1 MADKK
6 SQPVIFVIFGG
17 TGDLNWR
24 KINPALFNLFLDGWM
39 PNQFAIVG
47 TGRSELS
54 DKAYREKL
62 LDGVNEHSRKGKA
75 DKDKWDEF
83 SKQVSY
89 QIADVKN
96 PDAFKD
102 IAAGITKI
110 RKDWDEEPLV
120 IYYMSVG
127 PNLFP
132 IIAENIK
139 KNKLADDIEHSR
151 IVVEKPFGDDL
162 ESAEVL
168 NKLLCK
174 LFDEKQIYRIDHF
187 LGKEAVQN
195 ILAFRFANSILEPV
209 WNRNYIEHVQI
220 SVTEQLGVGSRGG
233 FYEGAGALRD
243 MVQNHLMQLLCF
255 IAMETPINFQADEVR
270 NRKLDVLRS
279 MRPFSSEDIKKNAVR
294 GQYGPG
300 WIEGKEVPG
309 YRQAEDIPEDSN
321 TETFAAVKFFIDN
334 WRWDGVPFYVR
345 TGKRLHQSAS
355 TISIQFR
362 DVPHLIFEEDAID
375 SWRQNRLT
383 ISIQPEM
390 SIRLKMQV
398 KKPGL
403 TMSLQTVDLDFN
415 YDEQSDLET
424 PGAYETLLLETIE
437 GDQTLFMR
445 GDEIEAAWELLMPIL
460 DSWKSKTS
468 SNFPN
473 YNADSWGPE
482 MAEALIARDGFHW
495 FSTPAPAKKSKE

>member
-1 MADKK
+1 
-6 SQPVIFVIFGG
+6 
-17 TGDLNWR
+17 
-24 KINPALFNLFLDGWM
+24 
-39 PNQFAIVG
+39 
-47 TGRSELS
+47 
-54 DKAYREKL
+54 
-62 LDGVNEHSRKGKA
+62 
-75 DKDKWDEF
+75 
-83 SKQVSY
+83 
-89 QIADVKN
+89 
-96 PDAFKD
+96 
-102 IAAGITKI
+102 
-110 RKDWDEEPLV
+110 
-120 IYYMSVG
+120 
-127 PNLFP
+127 
-132 IIAENIK
+132 
-139 KNKLADDIEHSR
+139 
-151 IVVEKPFGDDL
+151 
-162 ESAEVL
+162 
-168 NKLLCK
+168 
-174 LFDEKQIYRIDHF
+174 
-187 LGKEAVQN
+187 
-195 ILAFRFANSILEPV
+195 
-209 WNRNYIEHVQI
+209 
-220 SVTEQLGVGSRGG
+220 
-233 FYEGAGALRD
+233 
-243 MVQNHLMQLLCF
+243 
-255 IAMETPINFQADEVR
+255 
-270 NRKLDVLRS
+270 
-279 MRPFSSEDIKKNAVR
+279 
-294 GQYGPG
+294 
-300 WIEGKEVPG
+300 
-309 YRQAEDIPEDSN
+309 
-321 TETFAAVKFFIDN
+321 
-334 WRWDGVPFYVR
+334 VPFYVR